1 MKNHPK
7 ARQSNIVVQSFEK
20 EILIYDL
27 QINKAYCL
35 NETSALVWQ
44 LCDGENTISD
54 ISQKIS
60 GKLKTNVPEEFV
72 WLALDGLKKDNLLE
86 KSHSFEIKF
95 NGSNRR
101 EIIKKV
107 GLTSMIALP
116 LIVSVVAPSASMAQ
130 SGGSPA
136 GPLPLF
142 SACTT
147 ALQCASRACSGGGCC
162 LSFGQ
167 QTSCSPATGCANNEC
182 CSGTSVGNLFGCAS
196 AFSCL
201 CN

>member
-1 MKNHPK
+1 MKNYPK
-7 ARQSNIVVQSFEK
+7 SRHSNLVVQDFEK
-20 EILIYDL
+20 EVLIYDL

-44 LCDGENTISD
+44 LCDGKHTVSD
-54 ISQKIS
+54 INGKLS
-60 GKLKTNVPEEFV
+60 GKLKTDVSEEFV
-72 WLALDGLKKDNLLE
+72 WIALDGLKKENLLE
-86 KSHSFEIKF
+86 NSQSFEIKF
-95 NGSNRR
+95 KGLTRR

-116 LIVSVVAPSASMAQ
+116 FISSVIAPSAAMAQ
-130 SGGSPA
+130 SGNA

-142 SACTT
+142 SACSD
-147 ALQCASRACSGGGCC
+147 ALQCASRACVNNICC

-167 QTSCSPATGCANNEC
+167 QTSCTPATGCANNEC
-182 CSGTSVGNLFGCAS
+182 CSGMTGGNLFGCAS